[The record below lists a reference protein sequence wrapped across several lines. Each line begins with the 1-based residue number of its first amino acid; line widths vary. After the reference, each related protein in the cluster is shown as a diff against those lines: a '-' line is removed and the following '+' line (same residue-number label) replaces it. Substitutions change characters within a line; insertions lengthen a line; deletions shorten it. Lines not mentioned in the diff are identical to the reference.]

1 MCVFALFISLVVA
14 VFTGSVAYVAWF
26 FLRSYE
32 VEQEQLRTYERPKM
46 KFEVLEGGKSVV
58 KRCTNNK

>member
-1 MCVFALFISLVVA
+1 MCAFALFISVVVA

-32 VEQEQLRTYERPKM
+32 VEQQQMRTYDKPTI
-46 KFEVLEGGKSVV
+46 KFEVIEGGKAV
-58 KRCTNNK
+58 KRSCSK